1 MPVFESP
8 EAAHEPINRERRGGP
23 TFAAGAAGQSCPI
36 GSGTPARSARRRALV
51 AFGSVSFAYF
61 AYSGLFGAYAPLWF
75 QSLGYSTLAIGTLA
89 SLQSATRIFGPYA
102 WGWFADHS
110 GRRTRMLRIA
120 AAGSLVSA
128 FGFFATP
135 GYGWVAT
142 VMVTLFLFTA
152 GVSPLSEA
160 ALAHLVIRDGS
171 FDAGRYGRVRVWGSV
186 GFIASVV
193 AGGYLLEALG
203 INLFPALT
211 ILLLAMLFL
220 ATGRVPAIVEPPHPV
235 EGLAGAMRV
244 LRRPVV
250 AWFFLGM
257 FFTVMAHVSLYA
269 FLSLYLA
276 SLGYEKGRDRRA
288 VGDRRRRPREGW
300 FLVPGRWVL
309 PLPLHGWLLLAA
321 VASALRFAATAA
333 YGHIVWVLVVAQ
345 CSHSLTFAA
354 QHSACAAVINRHFDG
369 PLRARGQ
376 ALYSVLGYGV
386 SGVIGGVGGGA
397 LSEKWGFGAVF
408 WAASI
413 VAVLAALC
421 SWRALVLERVKVE
434 SRL

>member
-1 MPVFESP
+1 M
-8 EAAHEPINRERRGGP
+8 AA
-23 TFAAGAAGQSCPI
+23 
-36 GSGTPARSARRRALV
+36 PAARRRALV

-110 GRRTRMLRIA
+110 GRRTRILRIA
-120 AAGSLVSA
+120 AAGSLLSA

-160 ALAHLVIRDGS
+160 ALAHLVIRDGA

-186 GFIASVV
+186 GFIAAVI

-203 INLFPALT
+203 IGLFPALT
-211 ILLLAMLFL
+211 ILLLATLFL
-220 ATGRVPAIVEPPHPV
+220 ATCRVPAIVEPPHPV

-276 SLGYEKGRDRRA
+276 SLGYDKGA
-288 VGDRRRRPREGW
+288 IGVLWVIGVVLEVGW
-300 FLVPGRWVL
+300 FWFQGRWVHL
-309 PLPLHGWLLLAA
+309 LPLHGWLLLAA

-333 YGHIVWVLVVAQ
+333 YGHIVWVLVLAQ

-408 WAASI
+408 WAAAI

-421 SWRALVLERVKVE
+421 SWRALVLERVPAG
-434 SRL
+434 SRP

>member
-1 MPVFESP
+1 MP
-8 EAAHEPINRERRGGP
+8 H
-23 TFAAGAAGQSCPI
+23 QSL
-36 GSGTPARSARRRALV
+36 RRRALV

-75 QSLGYSTLAIGTLA
+75 QSLGYSTLAIGTLV
-89 SLQSATRIFGPYA
+89 SLQSTTRIVGPYA
-102 WGWFADHS
+102 WGWLADHS
-110 GRRTRMLRIA
+110 GRRTRMLRITA
-120 AAGSLVSA
+120 AASLASA
-128 FGFFATP
+128 FGFLATP

-142 VMVTLFLFTA
+142 VMVTLFIFTA
-152 GVSPLSEA
+152 GVSPLSES
-160 ALAHLVIRDGS
+160 ALAHFVNPGGT
-171 FDAGRYGRVRVWGSV
+171 FDARRYGRVRVWGSV
-186 GFIASVV
+186 GFILAVI
-193 AGGYLLEALG
+193 AGGYLLQALG
-203 INLFPALT
+203 IGLFPAMT
-211 ILLLAMLFL
+211 IGLLGMLLLA
-220 ATGRVPAIVEPPHPV
+220 TCWVPDVVEPPHPV

-257 FFTVMAHVSLYA
+257 FFTVMAHMSLYA

-276 SLGYEKGRDRRA
+276 SLGYAKGTIGLLW
-288 VGDRRRRPREGW
+288 VIGVMLEVVW
-300 FLVPGRWVL
+300 FWFQGRWL
-309 PLPLHGWLLLAA
+309 HLLPLHGWLLLAA
-321 VASALRFAATAA
+321 VASAMRFAATAA
-333 YGHIVWVLVVAQ
+333 FGHIGWVLLVAQ
-345 CSHSLTFAA
+345 CSHALTFAA

-397 LSEKWGFGAVF
+397 LSEQWGFGAVF

-421 SWRALVLERVKVE
+421 CWRALVLERDG
-434 SRL
+434 RYC

>member
-1 MPVFESP
+1 MP
-8 EAAHEPINRERRGGP
+8 
-23 TFAAGAAGQSCPI
+23 
-36 GSGTPARSARRRALV
+36 TPSARRRALV
-51 AFGSVSFAYF
+51 AFGSVSFSYF
-61 AYSGLFGAYAPLWF
+61 AYAGLFGSYAPLWF

-89 SLQSATRIFGPYA
+89 SLQSATRIVGPYA
-102 WGWFADHS
+102 WGWLADS
-110 GRRTRMLRIA
+110 TGQRTRILRIA
-120 AAGSLVSA
+120 ALGSLASA
-128 FGFFATP
+128 FGFLVTP

-152 GVSPLSEA
+152 GVSPLSES
-160 ALAHLVIRDGS
+160 ALAQLVSRQGT

-186 GFIASVV
+186 GFIAAVM
-193 AGGYLLEALG
+193 AGGYLLQALG
-203 INLFPALT
+203 INAFPAMT
-211 ILLLAMLFL
+211 ILLLGMLLL
-220 ATGRVPAIVEPPHPV
+220 AVRQVPVVTEPPHRV
-235 EGLAGAMRV
+235 EGLSGAMRV

-276 SLGYEKGRDRRA
+276 GLGYDKGA
-288 VGDRRRRPREGW
+288 IGVLWVIGVVLEVGW
-300 FLVPGRWVL
+300 FWFQGRWVHV
-309 PLPLHGWLLLAA
+309 LPLHGWLVLAA
-321 VASALRFAATAA
+321 IASALRFAATAA
-333 YGHIVWVLVVAQ
+333 FGHIPWVLVVAQ

-354 QHSACAAVINRHFDG
+354 QHSACTAVINRHFDG

-376 ALYSVLGYGV
+376 ALYSVLGYGA

-421 SWRALVLERVKVE
+421 SWRALALERRGK
-434 SRL
+434 